1 MDIESLAFG
10 AKGVARYE
18 DFVVFVD
25 GALPGQKV
33 LAKIIKK
40 KKNHAEAR
48 LQKVIRQSPDYREPV
63 CVHFHECGGCSLQ
76 HYQYK
81 KQLKV
86 KEEQV
91 GETLQRLGGLNSF
104 ELIPAL
110 PSVEIFH
117 YRNKMEFSFARQR
130 WITEAEIAEGI
141 HVEKNGHY
149 LGLHAKGFFE
159 KVIDIQT
166 CHLVKPVVSEIL
178 AAVRDIAIDSKLP
191 VYSTRDHEGFWRFL
205 IIRTC
210 HNTDDLMVNVVTSKY
225 DEQIAEK
232 IKSLSSHFP
241 QITSLLYS
249 TTANKASV
257 AFTEQEV
264 LLAGKNT
271 IIEKL
276 GRYQFE
282 ISANS
287 FFQTNSKQAERLYDV
302 VLDYAD
308 FTGNEIVYDL
318 YCGAGTISL
327 YVSDYAGQVVGFEAI
342 ESAVK
347 DAKRNSILNGVRN
360 CEFVLGDLR
369 DQLLDTKDII
379 ARYGKPDVMIIDP
392 PRSGMH
398 PKTVKSILYLQPERI
413 VYVSCN
419 PATLARDLKELAQ
432 DYQLIKVQPVDM
444 FPHTAHIEAVAQ
456 LTRSING

>member
-1 MDIESLAFG
+1 MCA
-10 AKGVARYE
+10 
-18 DFVVFVD
+18 
-25 GALPGQKV
+25 
-33 LAKIIKK
+33 
-40 KKNHAEAR
+40 
-48 LQKVIRQSPDYREPV
+48 
-63 CVHFHECGGCSLQ
+63 HFHECGGCSLQ
-76 HYQYK
+76 HYQYE
-81 KQLKV
+81 KQLEAKQ
-86 KEEQV
+86 EQI
-91 GETLQRLGGLNSF
+91 GETLQRLGGFSDF
-104 ELIPAL
+104 QIFSTL

-130 WITEAEIAEGI
+130 WITEAEIAEGLY
-141 HVEKNGHY
+141 VEKNGHY

-159 KVIDIQT
+159 KVIDIET
-166 CHLVKPVVSEIL
+166 CHLVKPIVSEIV
-178 AAVRDIAIDSKLP
+178 AAVRDIAIHSELP

-210 HNTDDLMVNVVTSKY
+210 QNTDDLMVNVVTSRF
-225 DEQIAEK
+225 DEKAAEN
-232 IKSLSSHFP
+232 IKSLSSQFP

-257 AFTEQEV
+257 AFTEKEY

-287 FFQTNSKQAERLYDV
+287 FFQTNTKQAERLYDV
-302 VLDYAD
+302 ALDYAEFSGD
-308 FTGNEIVYDL
+308 ENVYDL

-327 YVSDYAGQVVGFEAI
+327 YISDYVGQVVGFEAI

-347 DAKRNSILNGVRN
+347 DANRNSVLNGVRN

-369 DQLLDTKDII
+369 DQLLDTKNII
-379 ARYGKPDVMIIDP
+379 SRFGKPDVMIIDP

-398 PKTVKSILYLQPERI
+398 PKTVKSILYLQPDRI

-444 FPHTAHIEAVAQ
+444 FPHTAHIEAVA
-456 LTRSING
+456 LLKRKFN